1 MDNFAPKTGTK
12 ADSVTNTARILVI
25 AGSDSGGGAGIQAD
39 IKTIA
44 MLGGHP
50 MTAVTAVTAQNTLGV
65 DAIHPIPAEMIL
77 AQIDAVIA
85 DIGVDAVKIGM
96 IGSAFAAKQV
106 AARLQELKS
115 LQPDIPIVFDPVM
128 VATSGG
134 ELADAATVAAFGR
147 LMDVATI
154 ATPNLPELK
163 RLTSEEDPVAA
174 ALHLVGQ
181 HGCAVLI
188 KGGHE
193 EGDALADALIEE
205 DNMTSW
211 QGQRIDT
218 TSTHGTGCTLASAI
232 ALFLAQGASLS
243 DAVARAREFVRVALH
258 SAPGLGQGCGPV
270 GQGGV
275 RLDVGAGPRLN
286 QVTVTGTNYE
296 RSVDFYRKLGLQ
308 QIVDSPDTGY
318 ARFETAGGV
327 TFSVQIDPEEKIIAT
342 TAIYLECDDLDE
354 RVEQLARSGI
364 AFEHGPRNQPW
375 MWREARLRDPD
386 GNIIF
391 FYKAGEAR
399 RFPPWRMEEPS
410 SRT

>member
-1 MDNFAPKTGTK
+1 MENFAPRSGSK
-12 ADSVTNTARILVI
+12 ADSVTKPARILII

-39 IKTIA
+39 IKTVT
-44 MLGGHP
+44 MLGGHA
-50 MTAVTAVTAQNTLGV
+50 MTAVTAITAQNTVGV
-65 DAIHPIPAEMIL
+65 TAVHPVPAEMVL
-77 AQIDAVIA
+77 AQIDAVVS

-96 IGSAFAAKQV
+96 IGSGFAAEQV
-106 AARLQELKS
+106 AARLERLKAEQPEL
-115 LQPDIPIVFDPVM
+115 PIVFDPVM
-128 VATSGG
+128 VATSGS
-134 ELADAATVAAFGR
+134 ELADEATVAAFGR

-163 RLTSEEDPVAA
+163 RLTSEEDPVAG

-218 TSTHGTGCTLASAI
+218 TSTHGTGCTLASGI
-232 ALFLAQGASLS
+232 AFFLADGATLA

-258 SAPGLGQGCGPV
+258 DAPDLGGGAGPM
-270 GQGGV
+270 GHARV
-275 RLDVGAGPRLN
+275 RLDVGSGPRLN

-296 RSVDFYRKLGLQ
+296 RSVEFYRKLGLR
-308 QIVDSPDTGY
+308 QIVANPPDY
-318 ARFETAGGV
+318 ARFETAGGAS
-327 TFSVQIDPEEKIIAT
+327 FSVQIDPEEKIIAT
-342 TAIYLECDDLDE
+342 TAVYLECDDLDQ
-354 RVEQLARSGI
+354 RVEQLARSGL

-391 FYKAGEAR
+391 LYKAGEAR
-399 RFPPWRMEEPS
+399 RFPPWRMED
-410 SRT
+410 

>member
-1 MDNFAPKTGTK
+1 MENFAPGQGSK
-12 ADSVTNTARILVI
+12 ASSVTPTARILII

-39 IKTIA
+39 IKTVA

-50 MTAVTAVTAQNTLGV
+50 MTAVTAVTAQNTLAV
-65 DAIHPIPAEMIL
+65 EAIHPIPAEMIL
-77 AQIDAVIA
+77 AQIDAVIS

-115 LQPDIPIVFDPVM
+115 LQPDIPIIFDPVM
-128 VATSGG
+128 IATSGG
-134 ELADAATVAAFGR
+134 VLADDATIAAFGR

-163 RLTSEEDPVAA
+163 RLTSDDDPVAA

-188 KGGHE
+188 KGGHD
-193 EGDALADALIEE
+193 EGDALADALIET

-232 ALFLAQGASLS
+232 AVFLAQGSSLA
-243 DAVARAREFVRVALH
+243 DAVSRAREFVRVALH
-258 SAPGLGQGCGPV
+258 EAPGLGQGAGPI
-270 GQGGV
+270 GQAAV
-275 RLDVGAGPRLN
+275 RLDSGSGPRLN
-286 QVTVTGTNYE
+286 QVTLTGTNYE
-296 RSVDFYRKLGLQ
+296 RSTDFYRRLGLE

-327 TFSVQIDPEEKIIAT
+327 TLSVQIDPDEKIVAT
-342 TAIYLECDDLDE
+342 TAIYLECDDLDD

-399 RFPPWRMEEPS
+399 RFPPWRIPQ
-410 SRT
+410 

>member
-1 MDNFAPKTGTK
+1 MENFASRSGTGTQK
-12 ADSVTNTARILVI
+12 MTSTARILII

-39 IKTIA
+39 IKTVT
-44 MLGGHP
+44 MLGGHA

-65 DAIHPIPAEMIL
+65 TAIHQVPAEVIL
-77 AQIDAVIA
+77 AQIDAA
-85 DIGVDAVKIGM
+85 AGDIGVDAVKIGM
-96 IGSAFAAKQV
+96 IGGAFAAEQI
-106 AARLQELKS
+106 AARLEKLKAEQQD
-115 LQPDIPIVFDPVM
+115 LPIVFDPVM
-128 VATSGG
+128 VATSGSA
-134 ELADAATVAAFGR
+134 LADDATVAAFGR

-154 ATPNLPELK
+154 ATPNLPELQ
-163 RLTSEEDPVAA
+163 RLTSEEDAVAG

-193 EGDALADALIEE
+193 EGDALADALIET
-205 DNMTSW
+205 DNITSW

-232 ALFLAQGASLS
+232 AFFLAEGATLA
-243 DAVARAREFVRVALH
+243 DAVARAREFVRVALYG
-258 SAPGLGQGCGPV
+258 APGLGQGAGPI
-270 GQGGV
+270 GQQNV

-296 RSVDFYRKLGLQ
+296 RSVEFYKKLGLK
-308 QIVDSPDTGY
+308 QIIDNPPDY
-318 ARFETAGGV
+318 ARFETAGGA
-327 TFSVQIDPEEKIIAT
+327 TFSVQIDPEETIVAT
-342 TAIYLECDDLDE
+342 TAVYFECEDLDV

-364 AFEHGPRNQPW
+364 PFEHGPRNQPW

-399 RFPPWRMEEPS
+399 RFPPWRIQD
-410 SRT
+410 

>member
-1 MDNFAPKTGTK
+1 MDNFVPRSGSRV
-12 ADSVTNTARILVI
+12 DSVASTARVLII

-39 IKTIA
+39 IKTVA

-50 MTAVTAVTAQNTLGV
+50 MTAITAVTAQNTLGV

-77 AQIDAVIA
+77 AQMDAVIG

-106 AARLQELKS
+106 AARLHELKS
-115 LQPDIPIVFDPVM
+115 LQPDLPIVFDPVM
-128 VATSGG
+128 IATSGG
-134 ELADAATVAAFGR
+134 VLADDATIAAFGR
-147 LMDVATI
+147 LLAVATI

-174 ALHLVGQ
+174 ALHLVGE

-188 KGGHE
+188 KGGHD

-211 QGQRIDT
+211 QGQRIET

-232 ALFLAQGASLS
+232 AVLLAQGSSLS

-258 SAPGLGQGCGPV
+258 EAPGLGQASGPI
-270 GQGGV
+270 GQASV

-286 QVTVTGTNYE
+286 QVTVTGTHYE
-296 RSVDFYRKLGLQ
+296 RSVDFYRRLGLR

-399 RFPPWRMEEPS
+399 RFPPWRVEN
-410 SRT
+410 

>member
-1 MDNFAPKTGTK
+1 MENFAPRQGSK
-12 ADSVTNTARILVI
+12 ASSVTPTARILII

-39 IKTIA
+39 IKTVA
-44 MLGGHP
+44 MLGCHP

-65 DAIHPIPAEMIL
+65 DAIHPIPAEVVL
-77 AQIDAVIA
+77 AQMDAVIG

-96 IGSAFAAKQV
+96 VGSAFAAKQV
-106 AARLQELKS
+106 AARLLELKA
-115 LQPDIPIVFDPVM
+115 LQPDLPIVFDPVM

-134 ELADAATVAAFGR
+134 VLADDATIAAFGR

-154 ATPNLPELK
+154 ATPNMPELK

-174 ALHLVGQ
+174 ALHLVSE

-188 KGGHE
+188 KGGHD
-193 EGDALADALIEE
+193 EGDALADALIET

-218 TSTHGTGCTLASAI
+218 MSTHGTGCTLATAI
-232 ALFLAQGASLS
+232 AVFLAQGSTLA

-258 SAPGLGQGCGPV
+258 EAPGLGQGSGPI
-270 GQGGV
+270 GQAAV
-275 RLDVGAGPRLN
+275 RLDVGEGPRLN

-296 RSVDFYRKLGLQ
+296 RSVDFYRRLGLK

-327 TFSVQIDPEEKIIAT
+327 TFSVQIDPDEKIIAT

-354 RVEQLARSGI
+354 RVENLARSGI

-399 RFPPWRMEEPS
+399 RFPPWRID
-410 SRT
+410 

>member
-1 MDNFAPKTGTK
+1 MENFAPTKGTK
-12 ADSVTNTARILVI
+12 AESMSSTARILII

-39 IKTIA
+39 IKTVS

-50 MTAVTAVTAQNTLGV
+50 MTAITAVTAQNTLGV
-65 DAIHPIPAEMIL
+65 EGIHPIPAEMIL

-85 DIGVDAVKIGM
+85 DIGVDAVKVGM

-106 AARLQELKS
+106 AVRLQELKS

-128 VATSGG
+128 AATSGG
-134 ELADAATVAAFGR
+134 ALADEATIAAFGR

-174 ALHLVGQ
+174 ALHLVGE

-232 ALFLAQGASLS
+232 AFFLAEGATLA

-258 SAPGLGQGCGPV
+258 EAPGLGQGSGPI
-270 GQGGV
+270 GQSAV
-275 RLDVGAGPRLN
+275 RLDVGGGPRLN
-286 QVTVTGTNYE
+286 QVTVTGTDYE
-296 RSVDFYRKLGLQ
+296 RSVEFYRRLGLK
-308 QIVDSPDTGY
+308 QIVANPPDY
-318 ARFETAGGV
+318 ARFETAGGA
-327 TFSVQIDPEEKIIAT
+327 TLSVQIDPEEKIIAT

-354 RVEQLARSGI
+354 RVERLAREGLP
-364 AFEHGPRNQPW
+364 FEHGPRNQPW

-391 FYKAGEAR
+391 LYKAGEAR
-399 RFPPWRMEEPS
+399 RFPPWRVEEPP
-410 SRT
+410 SRP

>member
-1 MDNFAPKTGTK
+1 MENFAPGGGSKTRVMTS
-12 ADSVTNTARILVI
+12 AARILII

-39 IKTIA
+39 IKTVT

-50 MTAVTAVTAQNTLGV
+50 MTAVTAITAQNTLGV
-65 DAIHPIPAEMIL
+65 SAIHPVPAEVIL
-77 AQIDAVIA
+77 AQIEAVIG

-96 IGSAFAAKQV
+96 IGSAFAAEQV
-106 AARLQELKS
+106 AGRLQRLRAEQPEL
-115 LQPDIPIVFDPVM
+115 PIVFDPVM
-128 VATSGG
+128 VATSGSS
-134 ELADAATVAAFGR
+134 LADDATIAAFGR

-163 RLTSEEDPVAA
+163 RLTSEDDPVSA
-174 ALHLVGQ
+174 ALHLVGA

-193 EGDALADALIEE
+193 EGEALADALIET

-232 ALFLAQGASLS
+232 ALFLAQGSSLA
-243 DAVARAREFVRVALH
+243 DAVARAREFVRVALFA
-258 SAPGLGQGCGPV
+258 APGLGQGAGPI
-270 GQGGV
+270 GQQNV
-275 RLDVGAGPRLN
+275 RLDSGGSLRLN

-296 RSVDFYRKLGLQ
+296 RSVDFYRRLGLN

-318 ARFETAGGV
+318 ARYETSGGV
-327 TFSVQIDPEEKIIAT
+327 PFSVQIDPDEKIIAT
-342 TAIYLECDDLDE
+342 TAVYFECDDLDE

-391 FYKAGEAR
+391 FYKAGENR
-399 RFPPWRMEEPS
+399 RFPPWRIEQG
-410 SRT
+410 

>member
-1 MDNFAPKTGTK
+1 MDNFAPSSGSKTQAMT
-12 ADSVTNTARILVI
+12 STARILIV

-50 MTAVTAVTAQNTLGV
+50 MTAITAITAQNTTRV
-65 DAIHPIPAEMIL
+65 SAIHPVPAEMVL
-77 AQIDAVIA
+77 AQIDAVVA

-96 IGSAFAAKQV
+96 IGGAFAAEQV
-106 AARLQELKS
+106 ARRLERLKS
-115 LQPDIPIVFDPVM
+115 EQPGIPIVFDPVM
-128 VATSGG
+128 VATSGAP
-134 ELADAATVAAFGR
+134 LADEATIAAFGR

-163 RLTSEEDPVAA
+163 QLTSEEDPVAA
-174 ALHLVGQ
+174 ALHLVGA
-181 HGCAVLI
+181 HGCAILI
-188 KGGHE
+188 KGGHD

-211 QGQRIDT
+211 QGQRIET

-232 ALFLAQGASLS
+232 ALFLAEGARLA
-243 DAVARAREFVRVALH
+243 DAVARAREFVRVALYE
-258 SAPGLGQGCGPV
+258 APGLGHGSGPM
-270 GQGGV
+270 GQGRV

-286 QVTVTGTNYE
+286 QVTVTGTNYG
-296 RSVDFYRKLGLQ
+296 RSVDFYQRLGLR

-327 TFSVQIDPEEKIIAT
+327 TLSVQIDPDEKIVAT

-354 RVEQLARSGI
+354 RVELLARSGI

-391 FYKAGEAR
+391 FYKAGENR
-399 RFPPWRMEEPS
+399 RFPPWRMDK
-410 SRT
+410 

>member
-1 MDNFAPKTGTK
+1 MDNFAPRSGSKTRGMT
-12 ADSVTNTARILVI
+12 STARILII

-39 IKTIA
+39 IKTIT
-44 MLGGHP
+44 MLGGHA
-50 MTAVTAVTAQNTLGV
+50 MTAVTAVTAQNTTGV
-65 DAIHPIPAEMIL
+65 TAVHPVPAETIL
-77 AQIDAVIA
+77 AQIDAVID

-96 IGSAFAAKQV
+96 IGGAFAATQV
-106 AARLQELKS
+106 AARLQRLKTE
-115 LQPDIPIVFDPVM
+115 QPGIPIVFDPVM
-128 VATSGG
+128 VATSGAP
-134 ELADAATVAAFGR
+134 LADDATVAAFGK

-154 ATPNLPELK
+154 ATPNLPELQ
-163 RLTSEEDPVAA
+163 RLTSEDDPVAA
-174 ALHLVGQ
+174 ALHLVGE

-193 EGDALADALIEE
+193 EGDALADALIET

-218 TSTHGTGCTLASAI
+218 ADTHGTGCTLASAI
-232 ALFLAQGASLS
+232 ALFLAQGVSLS

-258 SAPGLGQGCGPV
+258 EAPGLGQGAGPI
-270 GQGGV
+270 GQAGV

-296 RSVDFYRKLGLQ
+296 RSVEFYKKLGLK
-308 QIVDSPDTGY
+308 QIVDNPPDY
-318 ARFETAGGV
+318 ARFETAGGA
-327 TFSVQIDPEEKIIAT
+327 TFSVQIDPEERIFAT
-342 TAIYLECDDLDE
+342 TAVYMECDDLDD

-364 AFEHGPRNQPW
+364 PFEHGPRNQPW

-391 FYKAGEAR
+391 LYKAGEAR
-399 RFPPWRMEEPS
+399 RFPPWRMES
-410 SRT
+410 